1 MQNKKK
7 EEKMQKKKYRESS
20 VQSVELKTQRL
31 NVWQCKFIY
40 WCMFPNADVSFFFLF
55 FVFFGVGRWLVII
68 VNKELGFFFFL
79 L

>member
-7 EEKMQKKKYRESS
+7 EEKMQKKKKRELS

-40 WCMFPNADVSFFFLF
+40 WCMFPNADVSFFFY
-55 FVFFGVGRWLVII
+55 
-68 VNKELGFFFFL
+68 FL
-79 L
+79 LSLGLGGGW